1 MSLTIGSGW
10 QIAGGWEL
18 SAVIYVTTT
27 SGDYLTT
34 LDGTYLILD

>member
-18 SAVIYVTTT
+18 SGVIYLTTI

-34 LDGTYLILD
+34 IDGTYLILI